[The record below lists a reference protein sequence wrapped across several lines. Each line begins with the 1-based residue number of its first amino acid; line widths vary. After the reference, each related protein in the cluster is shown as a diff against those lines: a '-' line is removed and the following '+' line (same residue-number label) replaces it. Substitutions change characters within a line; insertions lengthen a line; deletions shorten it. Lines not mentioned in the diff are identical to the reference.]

1 MTAEPMQYEQAATL
15 DDAPLPEEPMIRRT
29 AEEKAH
35 ILARLTLQLAAM
47 GDDGER
53 NDGNA

>member
-1 MTAEPMQYEQAATL
+1 MTAEPMEYEPVATL
-15 DDAPLPEEPMIRRT
+15 DAAPAEVPMIRRT

-35 ILARLTLQLAAM
+35 ILARLTIQLAAL
-47 GDDGER
+47 GNHGER